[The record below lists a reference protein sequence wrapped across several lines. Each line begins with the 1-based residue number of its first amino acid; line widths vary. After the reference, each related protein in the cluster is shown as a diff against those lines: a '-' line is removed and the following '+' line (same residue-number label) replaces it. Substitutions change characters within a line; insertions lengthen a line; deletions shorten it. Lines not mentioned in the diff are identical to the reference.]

1 MQAALTD
8 HLPGLDG
15 ALSPPLHNAGKLPL
29 TGARDSQTYFGN
41 ACAKDG
47 KQGGTLRYTLTPPLQ
62 LKVFRF
68 PSRLLSVMPGRYLSL
83 GYLPSYPC

>member
-47 KQGGTLRYTLTPPLQ
+47 KQGGTLR
-62 LKVFRF
+62 
-68 PSRLLSVMPGRYLSL
+68 
-83 GYLPSYPC
+83 